1 MLQNLVKIL
10 LAPFSLLYG
19 LGISIRNVFYQNGVL
34 KSVEFNIPTISV
46 GNLSVGGAGK
56 TPHVEYL
63 IRLLKDYINVATL
76 SRGYKRKTKG
86 FMLVNPK
93 NSAEGVGDEPLQYKR
108 KFPDIVVAVGESRT
122 MAIPE
127 IMSKAPN
134 TQVVLL
140 DDAFQHIAIKPSLN
154 ILLTEYDHPFSEDYL
169 LPSGRLREW
178 RSAYQRADT
187 IIVTKCPFDLTLE
200 AKEKMLHKLQA
211 LPSQKVF
218 FSYYQYGNP
227 YYIFNSKYVG
237 KLVENVDVL
246 LICAI
251 ARKEYLLDYLYD
263 RVNSVVLM
271 AFEDHHFFTK
281 QDIGSL
287 RATFERMKS
296 DRKVII
302 TTEKDAMR
310 LDLHRKYLLEHQLPI
325 FALPVQVKFH
335 FEEGEEFNNSIR
347 NHLLE
352 FRV

>member
-246 LICAI
+246 LIC
-251 ARKEYLLDYLYD
+251 
-263 RVNSVVLM
+263 
-271 AFEDHHFFTK
+271 
-281 QDIGSL
+281 
-287 RATFERMKS
+287 
-296 DRKVII
+296 
-302 TTEKDAMR
+302 
-310 LDLHRKYLLEHQLPI
+310 
-325 FALPVQVKFH
+325 
-335 FEEGEEFNNSIR
+335 
-347 NHLLE
+347 
-352 FRV
+352 